1 MAHIFKEGDGRM
13 TSIRLRYSH
22 IPFKKLVSRLFY
34 VLHTSACC
42 IYLRLLGLSLLSL
55 LELTSDSFQ
64 SRETVTGAPSY
75 WVSGIDRHLPVRMC
89 RFTADTGTII
99 TKPTLIQQVNLTLLT
114 HLIFNLRKPLHYAVQ
129 QSNLSPP
136 SPTFVTLKSLNHS
149 VDRY

>member
-1 MAHIFKEGDGRM
+1 MEHRSVAHIFKEGDGRM

-75 WVSGIDRHLPVRMC
+75 WVSGASIDIC
-89 RFTADTGTII
+89 RFECVG
-99 TKPTLIQQVNLTLLT
+99 LQQILELL
-114 HLIFNLRKPLHYAVQ
+114 L
-129 QSNLSPP
+129 
-136 SPTFVTLKSLNHS
+136 
-149 VDRY
+149 